1 MELEVE
7 LTEVEQR
14 PQGQAGAPA
23 TREEEAT
30 QVRGPDRAA
39 GLAPPRLQAR
49 LTGPGLSAAHDA
61 CAAGP

>member
-30 QVRGPDRAA
+30 QVRGAARAA
-39 GLAPPRLQAR
+39 GWRPHASRLGSRALACL
-49 LTGPGLSAAHDA
+49 
-61 CAAGP
+61 